1 MACRL
6 RRGLANLLH
15 ARIFRHRMAVV
26 GLLMVGVV
34 VVGAAFAPLLSPYRP
49 SAMSRDR
56 LQPPSAKHI
65 LGTDSYGRDVFS
77 RVLYGARESL
87 ILGALAL
94 LIGATIGATLG
105 IVAGYFGGPIDIV
118 LSRLMDMMLS
128 FPSIMVALFV
138 LAVFGTAGRMPLVI
152 AIGLSLVPRFARVAR
167 GATLP
172 IRSQDYIVAAR
183 SLGAGDWAII
193 VRHVLRNLVG
203 PLTVLCSIYLPTVIL
218 IEASLSFLGI
228 GPPPNLP
235 TWGRIIADGRPYL
248 RNAVWISVAPGIA
261 IMLTVMGFNLVGDGL
276 RDLLDPKTSKSIRR
290 T

>member
-1 MACRL
+1 
-6 RRGLANLLH
+6 
-15 ARIFRHRMAVV
+15 
-26 GLLMVGVV
+26 
-34 VVGAAFAPLLSPYRP
+34 
-49 SAMSRDR
+49 
-56 LQPPSAKHI
+56 
-65 LGTDSYGRDVFS
+65 
-77 RVLYGARESL
+77 
-87 ILGALAL
+87 
-94 LIGATIGATLG
+94 
-105 IVAGYFGGPIDIV
+105 
-118 LSRLMDMMLS
+118 
-128 FPSIMVALFV
+128 
-138 LAVFGTAGRMPLVI
+138 
-152 AIGLSLVPRFARVAR
+152 LVPRFARVAR

-228 GPPPNLP
+228 GPPPNIP

-248 RNAVWISVAPGIA
+248 RTAVWISVAPGIA

-276 RDLLDPKTSKSIRR
+276 RDLLDPKTSKAIRR